1 MKNTENNFEKEIFKN
16 ASKTYFNS
24 SLFFPKE
31 KKQSVFE
38 LYSFVRLADDFVD
51 SVPQNTKAFNLLK
64 LKYQK
69 KLADSPDKNI
79 NRVLKNIY
87 KLQEQYPIT
96 DADVDSFLK
105 SMSMDLTNKNYISMK
120 DTLEYIYG
128 SAEVIGLMM
137 AKILG
142 LETESYTYA
151 CYQGRAMQYINFIRD
166 IKEDIKLGRCYFPEI
181 IRKNLKLS
189 PGTRI

>member
-87 KLQEQYPIT
+87 KLQKKYPIT

-105 SMSMDLTNKNYISMK
+105 SMSMDLTNKNYNSME

-142 LETESYTYA
+142 LETESYNMPA
-151 CYQGRAMQYINFIRD
+151 
-166 IKEDIKLGRCYFPEI
+166 IKEGQCNI
-181 IRKNLKLS
+181 
-189 PGTRI
+189 